1 MPDARRRHSRPAQS
15 ARFSPRTR
23 PVVPPIHQSVT
34 YFLDDDAYKDVQA
47 GGLDEIWYG
56 RFRNP
61 TVDVAAEEVGRLE
74 RAEAAFMTSSG
85 MGAIATTLL
94 TLLRAGDRVVGAN
107 QVYGDTRDLL
117 VRDLPD
123 WGFDVEQVDA
133 MDLDAWRAAVA
144 GGPTRVVYV
153 ETLANPQLDLADLPA
168 IAEVAHD
175 AGALLVVDN
184 TFATPY
190 SVQPLTL
197 GADVVVHS
205 ATKFLNGHS
214 DAIAGVVLGDFDRV
228 REVQRRVI
236 TLGTCLDP
244 HAAYLVW
251 RGLQT
256 FELRLARSNATARLL
271 AAALAE
277 RDDVVSVR
285 HPALP
290 GYERADVA
298 ARVLRRDGHLLR
310 TGGMVTFTVAGGDD
324 RALRVMRQLEV
335 GCEATS
341 LGGVETLVS
350 TPFNSSH
357 FSLTTAERRAARI
370 DDGMIRVSCG
380 VEPTELLIEDFVRA
394 LDATA

>member
-1 MPDARRRHSRPAQS
+1 
-15 ARFSPRTR
+15 
-23 PVVPPIHQSVT
+23 VPPIHQSVT
-34 YFLDDDAYKDVQA
+34 YFLDDEAYKDVQA

-61 TVDVAAEEVGRLE
+61 TVDVAAEEIRRLE
-74 RAEAAFMTSSG
+74 EAEAAFMTASG

-94 TLLRAGDRVVGAN
+94 TLLRAGDRVVAAR

-117 VRDLPD
+117 VRDLPA
-123 WGFDVEQVDA
+123 WGFDVVQVDA
-133 MDLDAWRAAVA
+133 LDLAAWRGAVDERA
-144 GGPTRVVYV
+144 PRVLYV

-168 IAEVAHD
+168 LADIAHAV
-175 AGALLVVDN
+175 GAILVVDN

-190 SVQPLTL
+190 SVQPLSL
-197 GADVVVHS
+197 GADVVLHS

-214 DAIAGVVLGDFDRV
+214 DVIAGVIAADHDLV

-236 TLGTCLDP
+236 TLGGCLDP
-244 HAAYLVW
+244 HAAYLLW

-256 FELRLARSNATARLL
+256 FELRLHRSGATAR
-271 AAALAE
+271 ALASALVQ
-277 RDDVVSVR
+277 RDDVLGVR
-285 HPALP
+285 HPSLP
-290 GYERADVA
+290 GYERAEVA
-298 ARVLRRDGHLLR
+298 SRVLRREGDLLR
-310 TGGMVTFTVAGGDD
+310 AGAMVSFTVAGGDE
-324 RALRVMRQLEV
+324 RALQVMRRLEV

-357 FSLTTAERRAARI
+357 FSLTADERRAARI

-380 VEPTELLIEDFVRA
+380 VEPADVLVADFVRA
-394 LDATA
+394 LDAVG

>member
-1 MPDARRRHSRPAQS
+1 MSAGRPAR
-15 ARFSPRTR
+15 AERFVPRTR

-34 YFLDDDAYKDVQA
+34 YFLDDLAYKDVQE
-47 GGLDEIWYG
+47 GGLDEVWYG

-61 TVDVAAEEVGRLE
+61 TVDVAAEEVRDLE
-74 RAEAAFMTSSG
+74 AAEAAFMTSSG

-94 TLLRAGDRVVGAN
+94 TLLRSRDRVVAAR

-117 VRDLPD
+117 VRDLPT

-133 MDLDAWRAAVA
+133 TDLDGWRAAVA
-144 GGPTRVVYV
+144 AGPTRVLYV

-168 IAEVAHD
+168 IAEIAHE
-175 AGALLVVDN
+175 AGAVLVVDN

-190 SVQPLTL
+190 NVQPLAL

-214 DAIAGVVLGDFDRV
+214 DAIAGVVAGPADLV

-256 FELRLARSNATARLL
+256 FELRMARSNETAR
-271 AAALAE
+271 ALAGALSG
-277 RDDVVSVR
+277 RDDVVGVR
-285 HPALP
+285 HPSLP
-290 GYERADVA
+290 GYERAEVA
-298 ARVLRRDGHLLR
+298 QRVLRRDGEALR
-310 TGGMVTFTVAGGDD
+310 AGAMVSFTVHGGDE
-324 RALRVMRQLEV
+324 RALRVMRRLEIA
-335 GCEATS
+335 CEATS

-357 FSLTTAERRAARI
+357 FSLTADERRAARI

-380 VEPTELLIEDFVRA
+380 VEPSGLLIDDFNSA
-394 LDATA
+394 LDQES

>member
-1 MPDARRRHSRPAQS
+1 MTEGRPAQS
-15 ARFSPRTR
+15 SRFNPRTR

-34 YFLDDDAYKDVQA
+34 YFLDDEAYKDIQA

-61 TVDVAAEEVGRLE
+61 TVDVAAEEIRRLE
-74 RAEAAFMTSSG
+74 GAEAAFMTASG

-94 TLLRAGDRVVGAN
+94 ALVRAGERIVAAT

-117 VRDLPD
+117 VRDLPA
-123 WGFDVEQVDA
+123 WGFDVVQVDA
-133 MDLDAWRAAVA
+133 LDLDAWRAAVA
-144 GGPTRVVYV
+144 GGPTRIVYV

-168 IAEVAHD
+168 LAEIAD
-175 AGALLVVDN
+175 SAGALLVVDN

-190 SVQPLTL
+190 SVQPLAV

-214 DAIAGVVLGDFDRV
+214 DVIAGVVAGRFDQV

-256 FELRLARSNATARLL
+256 FELRLSRSNATARELAIAL
-271 AAALAE
+271 AARE
-277 RDDVVSVR
+277 DVVRVR
-285 HPALP
+285 HPSLSD
-290 GYERADVA
+290 YERADVA
-298 ARVLRRDGHLLR
+298 DRVLRRDGELVR
-310 TGGMVTFTVAGGDD
+310 AGAMVSFTVTGGDQ
-324 RALRVMRQLEV
+324 RALRVMRKLEI

-357 FSLTTAERRAARI
+357 FSLTPQERRAARI
-370 DDGMIRVSCG
+370 DDGLVRVSCG
-380 VEPTELLIEDFVRA
+380 VEPSEALIGDFLQA
-394 LDATA
+394 LDAAG